1 MKTNLFI
8 AALSLVV
15 LAGCS
20 SEDEVGTLVAKSDN
34 AITFGTYVGKQT
46 KATEKSA
53 FEKNDTFGVLGY
65 YANGGTYSQFS
76 ANFMSNEKMTMQ
88 EGGTWSYTNTKYW
101 PENATDSI
109 SFVAYYP
116 SSISTT
122 VTNGSISTEFTVEDT
137 PSNQSD
143 LMWSSIR
150 SANKDNKL
158 GKEING
164 KKNTSTSKDNVTF
177 KFQHALSKVIFKA
190 KLAEAIPTTG
200 EGESATPVATVSITE
215 ISIASLANKGTF
227 TIANDLR
234 TGSWG
239 ANPSGE
245 KSYTIF
251 QASADN
257 NPKAIDVTSPTD
269 VTNAIGESLLTIPQS
284 VSGKT
289 ITVKYNVTYKEPS
302 ALTVPNEVTITIPAD
317 ATWASNTIYTYTLKI
332 ALTKVSMETG
342 FETWGTGSSE
352 LPSSN
357 SDL

>member
-20 SEDEVGTLVAKSDN
+20 GEDEIGTLVAKSDN

-65 YANGGTYSQFS
+65 YAKGGTYSQFS

-122 VTNGSISTEFTVEDT
+122 VTNGSISTEFTVADT
-137 PSNQSD
+137 PSDQSD
-143 LMWSSIR
+143 FMWSSIR
-150 SANKDNKL
+150 SASKKNKL

-164 KKNTSTSKDNVTF
+164 KENTSTSKDNVTF

-200 EGESATPVATVSITE
+200 EPATPVATVSITE

-234 TGSWG
+234 TGSWTASPTG
-239 ANPSGE
+239 DQ
-245 KSYTIF
+245 SYTIL

-257 NPKAIDVTSPTD
+257 NSEAINVTSSTD
-269 VTNAIGESLLTIPQS
+269 ATNAIGESLLTIPQN

-302 ALTVPNEVTITIPAD
+302 ALTVPNEVTITIPNN
-317 ATWASNTIYTYTLKI
+317 ATWAPNTIYTYTLKI

-342 FETWGTGSSE
+342 FETWGTGGSE
-352 LPSSN
+352 L
-357 SDL
+357 

>member
-46 KATEKSA
+46 KANEKDSFKA
-53 FEKNDTFGVLGY
+53 NDTFGVLGY
-65 YANGGTYSQFS
+65 YAVGGEYKTFS
-76 ANFMSNEKMTMQ
+76 ANFMSKETMTMQ
-88 EGGTWSYTNTKYW
+88 GGGTWSYANTKYW
-101 PENATDSI
+101 PENTTDSI

-116 SSISTT
+116 STLTT
-122 VTNGSISTEFTVEDT
+122 NVASGSISTEFTVADT
-137 PSNQSD
+137 PSDQSD
-143 LMWSSIR
+143 FMWSSIR
-150 SANKDNKL
+150 SASKKNKQ

-164 KKNTSTSKDNVTF
+164 KENTSTEDKDNVTF

-200 EGESATPVATVSITE
+200 EPATPVATVSITE

-234 TGSWG
+234 TGSWTASPTG
-239 ANPSGE
+239 D
-245 KSYTIF
+245 KSYTIL

-257 NPKAIDVTSPTD
+257 NSEAINVTSSTD
-269 VTNAIGESLLTIPQS
+269 ATDAIGESLLTIPQS

-289 ITVKYNVTYKEPS
+289 ITVKYNVTYKQPS
-302 ALTVPNEVTITIPAD
+302 LTVPNEVTITIPAD

-332 ALTKVSMETG
+332 SLTEVSMETG
-342 FETWGTGSSE
+342 FEKWENGGSE
-352 LPSSN
+352 LPSK
-357 SDL
+357 

>member
-20 SEDEVGTLVAKSDN
+20 GEDEIDTLVAKSDN

-65 YANGGTYSQFS
+65 YAKGGTYSQFS

-122 VTNGSISTEFTVEDT
+122 VTNGSISTEFTVADT

-143 LMWSSIR
+143 FMWSSIR
-150 SANKDNKL
+150 SASKDNKL

-164 KKNTSTSKDNVTF
+164 KENTSTSKDNVTF

-190 KLAEAIPTTG
+190 KLAEEIPTTG
-200 EGESATPVATVSITE
+200 EGESATPVATVSITN
-215 ISIASLANKGTF
+215 ISIADLANKGTF

-239 ANPSGE
+239 ANPAG
-245 KSYTIF
+245 KQSYAIF
-251 QASADN
+251 EANAES
-257 NPKAIDVTSPTD
+257 PKAIDVTSSTNATD
-269 VTNAIGESLLTIPQS
+269 AIGESLLTIPQS

-289 ITVKYNVTYKEPS
+289 ITVKYNVTYKQPS
-302 ALTVPNEVTITIPAD
+302 LTVPNEVTITIPAD
-317 ATWASNTIYTYTLKI
+317 ATWASNTIYTYT
-332 ALTKVSMETG
+332 
-342 FETWGTGSSE
+342 
-352 LPSSN
+352 P
-357 SDL
+357 

>member
-20 SEDEVGTLVAKSDN
+20 GEDEVGTLVTKSDN

-46 KATEKSA
+46 KANEKDSFKA
-53 FEKNDTFGVLGY
+53 NDTFGVLGY
-65 YANGGTYSQFS
+65 YAVDGTYETFS
-76 ANFMSNEKMTMQ
+76 ANFMSQETMTMQ
-88 EGGTWSYTNTKYW
+88 DGGTWSYTNTKYW
-101 PENATDSI
+101 PKNTKDSI

-116 SSISTT
+116 STLTT
-122 VTNGSISTEFTVEDT
+122 KVESGSISTEFAVEDT

-164 KKNTSTSKDNVTF
+164 KENTSTSKDNVTF

-200 EGESATPVATVSITE
+200 EPAAPVATVSITE

-245 KSYTIF
+245 QSYTIF

-269 VTNAIGESLLTIPQS
+269 ATNAIGESLLTIPQS

-289 ITVKYNVTYKEPS
+289 ITVKYNVTYKQPS
-302 ALTVPNEVTITIPAD
+302 ALTVPNEVTITIPDD
-317 ATWASNTIYTYTLKI
+317 ATWAPNTIYTYTLKI

-342 FETWGTGSSE
+342 FETWGTG
-352 LPSSN
+352 N